1 MCVCVCVWE
10 RGGFRILFISVVTWS
25 VFDYESIYYCHWE
38 LWQKYET
45 TLRWYHDGMKDLR
58 WNDDFFWK
66 KKKKKGFVEYI
77 NRDTTYIRTF
87 TSRSFERTKSANGG
101 WSDMVDLF
109 VNEWYTV
116 FFGKS
121 NEEEQKRSR
130 MFLRK
135 KLHSNKYDV
144 WHPKQ
149 LSLRRSGTQKLFQ
162 CNLRWKLC
170 INMHIYFYLHPTEQ
184 DRTE

>member
-1 MCVCVCVWE
+1 MICFWLWKYLLLPLRIMTEVWDKIE
-10 RGGFRILFISVVTWS
+10 MISRRNEGS
-25 VFDYESIYYCHWE
+25 E
-38 LWQKYET
+38 
-45 TLRWYHDGMKDLR
+45 MK
-58 WNDDFFWK
+58 WWFFLK
-66 KKKKKGFVEYI
+66 KEKKKGFVEYI

-149 LSLRRSGTQKLFQ
+149 LSLRRSGTQKLIQ